1 MTTHSALKLHAS
13 ATAAALGGCWKLAGG
28 QAMTLQPRHAGV
40 LRINVGQ
47 VWATLDGPHSGP
59 ANGWGDMFLKE
70 GQLLNLQ
77 SGQRVVIEPR
87 GDAANR
93 PAFLEWEPT
102 TARPG
107 HDLEKTSRWQLAVVM
122 PASELVAAL
131 VLAMGAASRLI
142 TGLLGYTE
150 FIVAAR
156 GRVLRGLE
164 SNQP

>member
-1 MTTHSALKLHAS
+1 
-13 ATAAALGGCWKLAGG
+13 
-28 QAMTLQPRHAGV
+28 MTLQPRHAGV
-40 LRINVGQ
+40 LRINAGQ

-59 ANGWGDMFLKE
+59 ANGWGDLFLKE

-102 TARPG
+102 PAEQG
-107 HDLEKTSRWQLAVVM
+107 HDLGNTSRWQQAVVL
-122 PASELVAAL
+122 PASDLVAAL
-131 VLAMGAASRLI
+131 VLAMGAISRLGN
-142 TGLLGYTE
+142 GLLGYTE

-156 GRVLRGLE
+156 GKVLRGLE